1 VAQPVQQSIS
11 PPKKA
16 GQEQGSKAG
25 DSDGSAFALNGGQ
38 LPDGLAAIEPTV
50 ILVSVIALQA

>member
-16 GQEQGSKAG
+16 GQEQGPKAR
-25 DSDGSAFALNGGQ
+25 DSDGSSFALNGDQ
-38 LPDGLAAIEPTV
+38 LPNGLAAIEPTV
-50 ILVSVIALQA
+50 VLVSVIALQT